1 MSKPESEPLVPG
13 PESPAA
19 TGADAD
25 ADAGTASGT
34 DADTGADTGTDTGT
48 GTAADPAEAPTAG
61 QDPRVDFRK
70 DTARPARPV
79 EHERPAAAD
88 ESERAG
94 RPEQAEPE
102 PAPPAPAD
110 PWAAP
115 DFSAGPPAVHPAA
128 PAPVHPAA
136 PAPQAVPPSAAPPQP
151 PYPLPAGGWA
161 SVTPPARSGFP
172 PGHPYAQAPDP
183 GQGPAAPVPGYFPG
197 PAPAPAPTNGFA
209 VGSLVTGLL
218 LVAPVALVF
227 GILALVQINRR
238 KERGSGMAVT
248 GLVLGTIGTVLLAIG
263 LGAADFSSARAG
275 RFGQAPKAPAGSV
288 HWSDLKAGDCYDSP
302 DGGSTADGNGDET
315 VYWVHRVACAGP
327 HHGEVAGTALI
338 PSGNGL
344 YPGES
349 AAREAAGRLC
359 RGVLG
364 GYALDQWAVPDG
376 MDDVYLYPTAKNWAS
391 GARYVTCA
399 YEDREDRHRG
409 TVRTDRSRLT
419 APQLAYLE
427 AARSFND
434 DYLEQP
440 DGDVSEAEVDYRAW
454 ARRVA
459 SASRTEAAVLG
470 RTGVAWPADVQPKI
484 AKLAEAKAQA
494 AAAWDAA
501 ASGTDL
507 AGDLR
512 KARAME
518 ARTTPTILEIRRGL
532 GLSTGEQAPD
542 LRV

>member
-25 ADAGTASGT
+25 AG
-34 DADTGADTGTDTGT
+34 TGTGTGT
-48 GTAADPAEAPTAG
+48 GTAADQAEAPTAG

-70 DTARPARPV
+70 DTARPA
-79 EHERPAAAD
+79 AAD
-88 ESERAG
+88 E
-94 RPEQAEPE
+94 PEQAEPE
-102 PAPPAPAD
+102 PAPRAPAD

-115 DFSAGPPAVHPAA
+115 DLSAGPPAARPAA
-128 PAPVHPAA
+128 PPPQAA
-136 PAPQAVPPSAAPPQP
+136 PPQAVPPSAAPPQP

-161 SVTPPARSGFP
+161 SVTPPAQSGFP

-183 GQGPAAPVPGYFPG
+183 GQGPAAPVPGYVPG
-197 PAPAPAPTNGFA
+197 PEYGPGYVPARVPAPTNGFA

-218 LVAPVALVF
+218 LVAPLALVF

-288 HWSDLKAGDCYDSP
+288 HWSDLKVGDCYDSP
-302 DGGSTADGNGDET
+302 DGGSTEDGSGDET
-315 VYWVHRVACAGP
+315 VYWVHRVACAEP
-327 HHGEVAGTALI
+327 HHGEVAGTAMI

-349 AAREAAGRLC
+349 AAREEAGRLC

-440 DGDVSEAEVDYRAW
+440 DGDVSEAEADYRAW

-470 RTGVAWPADVQPKI
+470 RAGVPWPADVQPKI

-532 GLSTGEQAPD
+532 NLSTGEQAPD

>member
-1 MSKPESEPLVPG
+1 M
-13 PESPAA
+13 
-19 TGADAD
+19 
-25 ADAGTASGT
+25 
-34 DADTGADTGTDTGT
+34 
-48 GTAADPAEAPTAG
+48 
-61 QDPRVDFRK
+61 DFRK
-70 DTARPARPV
+70 DTAGSAGSAGPASPV
-79 EHERPAAAD
+79 ALEQAQARPAAAEQD
-88 ESERAG
+88 PAG
-94 RPEQAEPE
+94 SE
-102 PAPPAPAD
+102 PAPPAVD
-110 PWAAP
+110 PWAPPAAVDPWAP
-115 DFSAGPPAVHPAA
+115 LAAVDPPAGPSV
-128 PAPVHPAA
+128 A
-136 PAPQAVPPSAAPPQP
+136 PAPQPVPPSAAPPQP

-161 SVTPPARSGFP
+161 SVTPPAGSGFP
-172 PGHPYAQAPDP
+172 PGHPYAQAPGP
-183 GQGPAAPVPGYFPG
+183 GQAAPGPGFLPG
-197 PAPAPAPTNGFA
+197 PGPGPAPTNGFA

-248 GLVLGTIGTVLLAIG
+248 GLVLGTIGTVLLALA

-288 HWSDLKAGDCYDSP
+288 HWSELKAGDCYDSP
-302 DGGSTADGNGDET
+302 QGGSTTQGNGDET
-315 VYWVHRVACAGP
+315 VYWVHRVACTEP
-327 HHGEVAGTALI
+327 HHGEVAGTAEL

-349 AAREAAGRLC
+349 AARESAGRLC
-359 RGVLG
+359 RAVLN
-364 GYALDQWAVPDG
+364 GYALDQWTVPDG
-376 MDDVYLYPTAKNWAS
+376 MDDVYLYPTARNWAS
-391 GARYVTCA
+391 GSRYVTCA

-434 DYLEQP
+434 VYLDPP
-440 DGDVSEAEVDYRAW
+440 DADVAEAEADHRAW
-454 ARRVA
+454 ARRMAV
-459 SASRTEAAVLG
+459 ASRTQAAVLG
-470 RTGVAWPADVQPKI
+470 GPSVSWPADVQPKI
-484 AKLAEAKAQA
+484 AKLVEAKSQA

-501 ASGTDL
+501 ASGGDL

-512 KARAME
+512 RARATE
-518 ARTTPTILEIRRGL
+518 ARTAPTILDIRRGL